1 MVVIVLYLNRMNK
14 LVSFFTPL
22 RIVCDK
28 TFNQK

>member
-1 MVVIVLYLNRMNK
+1 MVVTVLYLSRMNE
-14 LVSFFTPL
+14 LVSFFPPL